1 MLFRKIAKSGPG
13 KFGSRA
19 AAGRP
24 FPGKVNAQI
33 ASSRFYCGVLRAIS
47 EESPGGA
54 PRTVAIGRG
63 ARRNLRF
70 NSYPKGGPQI
80 GRGHALFQLFLGRWV
95 EIQLRRLGA
104 TVGPRV
110 FASEKDGIPLLL
122 GWKSRAEIPIQ
133 PTLMYLVG

>member
-1 MLFRKIAKSGPG
+1 MLFWKIAKSGPG
-13 KFGSRA
+13 QFGSRA

-63 ARRNLRF
+63 AGRNVRF
-70 NSYPKGGPQI
+70 NSCSQGGPKI

-104 TVGPRV
+104 T
-110 FASEKDGIPLLL
+110 SEKDGFPLLL

-133 PTLMYLVG
+133 PMLMYLVG